1 MKLKNNHPSIEELEI
16 LRLQAIKMRDE
27 AVRASFRSFVNS
39 ISAPLQ
45 RLFHRT
51 NNGGAAV

>member
-1 MKLKNNHPSIEELEI
+1 MKLKNNHPSIEELEL

-39 ISAPLQ
+39 VSVPFQ

-51 NNGGAAV
+51 KNGGAAV